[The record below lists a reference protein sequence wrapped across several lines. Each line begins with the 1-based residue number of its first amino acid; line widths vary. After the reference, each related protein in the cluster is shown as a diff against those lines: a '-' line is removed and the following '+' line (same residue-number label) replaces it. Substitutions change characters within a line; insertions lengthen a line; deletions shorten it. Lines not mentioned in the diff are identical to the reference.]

1 MSSLGL
7 TMSAFSNTMLSL
19 SSFQSVGGISSY
31 GVVGDEVKMRSGH
44 SVYRRITS
52 RMKGGTKI
60 GELIHHCKLTDA
72 SPACL
77 DRLTLH
83 NVHAL
88 FLYRALS
95 RSAHT

>member
-1 MSSLGL
+1 MSSSRL
-7 TMSAFSNTMLSL
+7 TMSAFSKTMLSL

-31 GVVGDEVKMRSGH
+31 GVVGEEVKMRSGH

-52 RMKGGTKI
+52 RRREEQRLVSSSTTTRSA
-60 GELIHHCKLTDA
+60 LTA
-72 SPACL
+72 QRTS

-83 NVHAL
+83 KVHAL

>member
-1 MSSLGL
+1 MSSFRL
-7 TMSAFSNTMLSL
+7 TMSAFSKTMLSL

-31 GVVGDEVKMRSGH
+31 GTVGEEVKMRSGH

-52 RMKGGTKI
+52 RTEGGQRLVSSSTTTSSA
-60 GELIHHCKLTDA
+60 LTA
-72 SPACL
+72 QRPS

-88 FLYRALS
+88 FLYNALS
-95 RSAHT
+95 LSAHT